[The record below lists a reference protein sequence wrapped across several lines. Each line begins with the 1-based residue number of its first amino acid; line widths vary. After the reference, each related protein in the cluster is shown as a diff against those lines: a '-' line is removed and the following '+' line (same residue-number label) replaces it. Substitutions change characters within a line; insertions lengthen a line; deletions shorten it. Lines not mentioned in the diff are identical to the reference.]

1 METRGIGACPSAD
14 TSVDAAGMSACAT
27 YRLQTRAGH

>member
-1 METRGIGACPSAD
+1 METRGTGARPSAG

-27 YRLQTRAGH
+27 CRLQTRAGH